1 MNKIRLMLVDDHVL
15 MRMGLV
21 SATAVEP
28 DMKVVCEIEDGKE
41 AVEAFRTH
49 RPDVVIVD
57 LRLPGMDGIEIIKA
71 LRNEFGSVRILVFSN
86 YGAGDDVARAI
97 QAGASG
103 YVVKDMPLEKLLEA
117 IRTVFAGKLYLPPE
131 IAGRLTGR
139 IQSQLSDRELEVL
152 RLIARGLSNKEIA
165 SRIGIVEGTVKAHV
179 TNIFQKL
186 GAVDRT
192 SAVTIAM
199 KRNLL
204 QLE

>member
-1 MNKIRLMLVDDHVL
+1 MNKISIMLVDDHVL
-15 MRMGLV
+15 MRRGLI

-41 AVEAFRTH
+41 AVDAYRTH

-57 LRLPGMDGIEIIKA
+57 LRLPGMDGIEIINN
-71 LRNEFGSVRILVFSN
+71 LRNEFGNVRILVFSN

-103 YVVKDMPLEKLLEA
+103 YVVKDMPLESLLEA
-117 IRTVFAGKLYLPPE
+117 IRTVYAGKRYIPPE
-131 IAGRLTGR
+131 IASRLTGR
-139 IQSQLSDRELEVL
+139 IQSQLSDRELDVL
-152 RLIARGLSNKEIA
+152 RLIAKGLSNKEIA
-165 SRIGIVEGTVKAHV
+165 SRIGVVEGTVKAHV

-186 GAVDRT
+186 GAADRT
-192 SAVTIAM
+192 QAITIAM
-199 KRNLL
+199 QRRIL

>member
-57 LRLPGMDGIEIIKA
+57 LRLPGMDGVEIINA

-86 YGAGDDVARAI
+86 YAAGDDVARAI
-97 QAGASG
+97 QSGASG

-117 IRTVFAGKLYLPPE
+117 IRTVYAGKQYIPPE
-131 IAGRLTGR
+131 IASRLTKR

-152 RLIARGLSNKEIA
+152 RFIAKGLSNKEIA

-199 KRNLL
+199 KHHLL

>member
-1 MNKIRLMLVDDHVL
+1 MNKIRIMLVDDHVL

-41 AVEAFRTH
+41 AVEAFRAH
-49 RPDVVIVD
+49 RPDMVIVD

-71 LRNEFGSVRILVFSN
+71 LRNEFGNVRILVFSN

-117 IRTVFAGKLYLPPE
+117 IRIVYAGKQYLPPE
-131 IAGRLTGR
+131 IASRLTGR

>member
-41 AVEAFRTH
+41 AVDAFRLH
-49 RPDVVIVD
+49 RPDVVVVD

-86 YGAGDDVARAI
+86 YGAGDDVARSI

-117 IRTVFAGKLYLPPE
+117 IRTVYAGKQYLPPE

-152 RLIARGLSNKEIA
+152 RLIAGGLSNKEIA

-199 KRNLL
+199 KRHLL